1 MPQVEAGM
9 FLIMLGIAL
18 VALLMSFKLGTMLK
32 AVSAILFFV
41 LSIMMFAD
49 YDVVYTN
56 VVTGG
61 ACSPTCTETKYL
73 INENQSWLAWVF
85 VILGIFSALMFSLEL
100 MGG

>member
-1 MPQVEAGM
+1 MVQVEAGM

-18 VALLMSFKLGTMLK
+18 AALLMSFKLGTMLK
-32 AVSAILFFV
+32 AISATLFFV
-41 LSIMMFAD
+41 LAIMMFAN

-61 ACSPTCTETKYL
+61 ACSPSCTETKYL
-73 INENQSWLAWVF
+73 IKENQSWLAWIF
-85 VILGIFSALMFSLEL
+85 VILAIFSSLMFAMEL